1 MLLFCC
7 ASNQATYSVIFPSLG
22 SLQQYIEFD
31 VRTITML
38 EKLLGLGFFGT
49 IVDHLIHCHVIL
61 LVSSRELGL
70 LSMVQHATLALL
82 KCWVLITFA
91 LVFRFQ

>member
-1 MLLFCC
+1 MLLFCY
-7 ASNQATYSVIFPSLG
+7 ASNQATYSVIFLSLG

-31 VRTITML
+31 ARTITML
-38 EKLLGLGFFGT
+38 EKILGLRFFGT
-49 IVDHLIHCHVIL
+49 IVGHLTHCHVIF
-61 LVSSRELGL
+61 LVSLGELGL

-91 LVFRFQ
+91 LVFCF